1 MITKKKFLPI
11 TLPLRIML
19 LTQNLTLLLIRT
31 STVDPLLRVK
41 FIPLTGDLLFI
52 NRVHP
57 CRGYYYYNY
66 YYYNYYYYNYYYLS
80 LLSNITKKY
89 I

>member
-1 MITKKKFLPI
+1 
-11 TLPLRIML
+11 ML

-31 STVDPLLRVK
+31 STVDPLLTVK

-57 CRGYYYYNY
+57 CRDFIFHKNHVI
-66 YYYNYYYYNYYYLS
+66 
-80 LLSNITKKY
+80 LLLLYIKY
-89 I
+89 SFHVFLFFIFHKNHVILLLLYIK